1 MTRKDGQKFGGRAV
15 SHRTA
20 LRFMYI
26 VLIVWAAGVL
36 PASSATR
43 HVVLLFDERVE
54 LPGLAALEADFVQTL
69 ASNSA
74 DYIEIYRENMDIAR
88 FGSDSYRTLLKG
100 YLREKYANKKI
111 DVAVAIFGAAFDF
124 LLKNGDAIFPGA
136 PLVFC
141 GIDRRELGDRSLPPH
156 VRGVLL
162 KREFA
167 PTLEIAL
174 SLHPDTKRVTVVAGT
189 SEFDTR
195 LLDQARK
202 QFGAYESR
210 LAFTYLTTAPLKQ
223 LLANLAGLPPQ
234 TVVLFTTLFQDGA
247 GESFVPHNVVPL
259 VSAAASA
266 PVYGFLDQFVGRGIV
281 GGSLYSVSTQGMEAA
296 KVVLQVL
303 TNPEPAGPALLEV
316 SGNKVLFDWRQMQRW
331 GVSES
336 SLPAG
341 SEIQF
346 RDATV
351 WEQYRVSILGVVA
364 AILLQT
370 ALITWLFYE
379 HWRRQMAEAESL
391 QRVHELARMNRFAT
405 AGELSASIAHE
416 IRQPLASIASA
427 GGAGLNWLKKTVPDL
442 DEVRIALQKVV
453 NESHRADD
461 VIKSVRTMFRNES
474 PICERVNL
482 NELIQQVITST
493 ARPISSNNI
502 VLDTDLT
509 AVPPFVMANPVQ
521 LQQVILNLVMNA
533 VEALGQPGHWAR
545 VLRLT
550 TQTGPA
556 GMVLVRVVDTGPSTD
571 PKVAEQMFQPF
582 FTTKSGG
589 MGMGLSIC
597 KTIIEAHGGSL
608 TAVPSKP
615 HGMEFR
621 IVLPLARIS

>member
-331 GVSES
+331 GVSEFEF
-336 SLPAG
+336 AG
-341 SEIQF
+341 WQRNS
-346 RDATV
+346 
-351 WEQYRVSILGVVA
+351 VSRCHRLGAISGVHLGRRCGDLA
-364 AILLQT
+364 ADCADHLALL
-370 ALITWLFYE
+370 
-379 HWRRQMAEAESL
+379 
-391 QRVHELARMNRFAT
+391 
-405 AGELSASIAHE
+405 
-416 IRQPLASIASA
+416 
-427 GGAGLNWLKKTVPDL
+427 
-442 DEVRIALQKVV
+442 
-453 NESHRADD
+453 
-461 VIKSVRTMFRNES
+461 
-474 PICERVNL
+474 
-482 NELIQQVITST
+482 
-493 ARPISSNNI
+493 
-502 VLDTDLT
+502 
-509 AVPPFVMANPVQ
+509 
-521 LQQVILNLVMNA
+521 
-533 VEALGQPGHWAR
+533 
-545 VLRLT
+545 
-550 TQTGPA
+550 
-556 GMVLVRVVDTGPSTD
+556 
-571 PKVAEQMFQPF
+571 
-582 FTTKSGG
+582 
-589 MGMGLSIC
+589 
-597 KTIIEAHGGSL
+597 
-608 TAVPSKP
+608 
-615 HGMEFR
+615 
-621 IVLPLARIS
+621 